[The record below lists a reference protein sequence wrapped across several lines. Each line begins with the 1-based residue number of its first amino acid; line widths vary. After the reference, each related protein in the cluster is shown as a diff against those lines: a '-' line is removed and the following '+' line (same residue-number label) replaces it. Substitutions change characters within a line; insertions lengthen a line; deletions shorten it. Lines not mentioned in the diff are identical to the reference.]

1 MSRSNGRTDLS
12 RYRPTMIKHAVTHQ
26 SPMLQRTAKLSR
38 TSERSRS
45 ISSADRD
52 VFASTCTCAS
62 TWPRSVP
69 RPCAELTAPAAMSA
83 ATNRLYFGNLDVNF
97 TQAELEEECRRFGQT
112 TSVWVARNPPGFA
125 FVVRAPRHAHAQC
138 CADPLPVGPRRLT
151 SARLS
156 QEFADIR
163 GAEGACRALNDV
175 KLGSQHVRVEF
186 SKNKVTMQ
194 QWASQPSAAPRHP
207 AATSSTPHSL
217 LRRRGIWSLQ
227 RLRAAG

>member
-1 MSRSNGRTDLS
+1 MELGADVSLERQDGLVEVTADDDQTR
-12 RYRPTMIKHAVTHQ
+12 RHAPV
-26 SPMLQRTAKLSR
+26 
-38 TSERSRS
+38 
-45 ISSADRD
+45 ADAPANRKA
-52 VFASTCTCAS
+52 VAHVGEIAQHFG
-62 TWPRSVP
+62 
-69 RPCAELTAPAAMSA
+69 RPCRIHVHLRIHDLRSHDPAELTAPAAMSA
-83 ATNRLYFGNLDVNF
+83 PTNRLYFGNLDVNF
-97 TQAELEEECRRFGQT
+97 TQPDLEQECRRFGQT

-156 QEFADIR
+156 QEFANIR
-163 GAEGACRALNDV
+163 DAEDACKALHDV

-207 AATSSTPHSL
+207 AAISSTPHSL

-227 RLRAAG
+227 RLRTAG

>member
-1 MSRSNGRTDLS
+1 MC
-12 RYRPTMIKHAVTHQ
+12 PT
-26 SPMLQRTAKLSR
+26 
-38 TSERSRS
+38 
-45 ISSADRD
+45 
-52 VFASTCTCAS
+52 TCAHD
-62 TWPRSVP
+62 P
-69 RPCAELTAPAAMSA
+69 AELTAPAAMSA
-83 ATNRLYFGNLDVNF
+83 PTNRLYFGNLDVTF
-97 TQAELEEECRRFGQT
+97 TQPDLEQECRRFGQT

-186 SKNKVTMQ
+186 AKNKVMMQ
-194 QWASQPSAAPRHP
+194 QWASQPSAATRHP
-207 AATSSTPHSL
+207 ASTSSTPHAPF
-217 LRRRGIWSLQ
+217 RRRRIWSSQ
-227 RLRAAG
+227 RLRTAG